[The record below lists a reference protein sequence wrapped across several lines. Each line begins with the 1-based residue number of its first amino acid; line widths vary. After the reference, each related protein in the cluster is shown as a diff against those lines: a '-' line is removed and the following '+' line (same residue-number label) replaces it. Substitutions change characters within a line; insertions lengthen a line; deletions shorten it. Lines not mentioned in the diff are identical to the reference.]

1 MKLIVGVIIAL
12 LFSGIFIF
20 PIEYDCSLI
29 QIAFGFVVFLI
40 PIIFVS
46 EIKNN
51 SRVFTALVF
60 SILFAYLNIKWGFYS
75 TFIGVLLAT
84 IVGLPIHH
92 FVIKNTK
99 IT

>member
-12 LFSGIFIF
+12 LFSGILIF
-20 PIEYDCSLI
+20 SIEYDCSLI

-46 EIKNN
+46 EIKTN

>member
-1 MKLIVGVIIAL
+1 MKLIIGAITAL

-20 PIEYDCSLI
+20 SIENDCSFI

-51 SRVFTALVF
+51 SRVFAAVVF
-60 SILFAYLNIKWGFYS
+60 SILFAYLTIKWGYYS
-75 TFIGVLLAT
+75 TFIGVLQAI
-84 IVGLPIHH
+84 IVGFPIHY
-92 FVIKNTK
+92 FVVRNTK
-99 IT
+99 IN

>member
-1 MKLIVGVIIAL
+1 MKLLVGILTAL
-12 LFSGIFIF
+12 IFSGILIF
-20 PIEYDCSLI
+20 SIENDCSI
-29 QIAFGFVVFLI
+29 TQIAFGFVVFLI

-46 EIKNN
+46 EIKTN

-60 SILFAYLNIKWGFYS
+60 SILFTYLNIKWGFYS

-84 IVGLPIHH
+84 IVGLPIHY